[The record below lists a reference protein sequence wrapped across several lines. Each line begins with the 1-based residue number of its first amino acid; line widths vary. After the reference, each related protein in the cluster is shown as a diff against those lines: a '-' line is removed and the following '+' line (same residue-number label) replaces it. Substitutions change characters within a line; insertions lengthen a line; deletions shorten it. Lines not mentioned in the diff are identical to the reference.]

1 MERIGLKG
9 FSAKTEKAA
18 SAIVLVILFAFVL
31 YLCFSSLT
39 ETSNLN
45 TASNAGENIDFVE
58 DNIFL
63 NILVMIILLSALY
76 LFYRHCDPINLRRM
90 EAVLLLWSFLFGTVF
105 IISTKLHSPI
115 YSDSFLVT
123 YGAQRAAVGDYA
135 ILAEKYFYRFPFQLG
150 YVLYSEIFIRLFN
163 LVLRGR
169 PEGYAVLAMQETNL
183 LWLLLEYHALIEIT
197 GLLFKDARIRKLL
210 ILLLCFC
217 QPPLLT
223 ITFLYG
229 NIPAFC
235 CGTLAIWM
243 FLRFIKKG
251 EAWRDGLLCGL
262 FLAAAV
268 TLKLNLLI
276 VCVAVGGVWIIMLLK
291 KPTGRSLICLLAAA
305 ACVLVLPK
313 LPQKL
318 YEARLD
324 VRYGG
329 GIPMIAWMA
338 MGFDEGYAGPGWYR
352 EDYTVTAF
360 ERCNHDAAATAENA
374 RQVLKE
380 RLVEFRADPQMA
392 IRFFADKL
400 RSQWNEP
407 SYGSLWINQV
417 FPSYSGKG
425 ILYNYICGSGA
436 RRTLAVMDFY
446 QLLVF
451 LALLVG
457 IIRLWKKKDLLR
469 CLLPLILLGG
479 ISYHLLFEAKSQY
492 AMPYFVLLLPIA
504 AYGLFTFFRRIEYR

>member
-1 MERIGLKG
+1 MTRIGLEK
-9 FSAKTEKAA
+9 FSTKTEKAA
-18 SAIVLVILFAFVL
+18 SAIILAILFAFVL
-31 YLCFSSLT
+31 YLCIAALT
-39 ETSNLN
+39 ESSNLN
-45 TASNAGENIDFVE
+45 TKSNAGENIDFIE

-63 NILVMIILLSALY
+63 NIIVMTILLSALY
-76 LFYRHCDPINLRRM
+76 LFYRHCGEINPRKM
-90 EAVLLLWSFLFGTVF
+90 EYVLLFWTF
-105 IISTKLHSPI
+105 IIGTAFIVSTKLRSPT

-123 YGAQRAAVGDYA
+123 YGAQRAAVGDDA
-135 ILAEKYFYRFPFQLG
+135 VLAEKYFYRFPFQLG
-150 YVLYSEIFIRLFN
+150 YVLYSEIFFRMFN

-169 PEGYAVLAMQETNL
+169 PEGYAVLALQEMNL
-183 LWLLLEYHALIEIT
+183 FWLMLEYHALIEIT

-210 ILLLCFC
+210 IVLLFFC

-235 CGTLAIWM
+235 CGMLAVWM
-243 FLRFIKKG
+243 FLRFMKKG
-251 EAWRDGLLCGL
+251 EAWRDGLLCAL

-276 VCVAVGGVWIIMLLK
+276 VCVAVGGVWIVMLLK
-291 KPTGRSLICLLAAA
+291 KPSRRSLICLLLAL

-313 LPQKL
+313 LPQRL
-318 YEARLD
+318 YEARLN

-338 MGFDEGYAGPGWYR
+338 MGFDEGHAGPGWYR

-380 RLVEFRADPQMA
+380 RIAEFRADPSMA

-425 ILYNYICGSGA
+425 ILYNYLCGSGA

-457 IIRLWKKKDLLR
+457 IIRLWQKKDLLR

-492 AMPYFVLLLPIA
+492 AMPYFLLILPIA